1 MNKNNFDK
9 TTGYPTGSTPIVI
22 QNGPFHI
29 SHYLEPKDAVIDTQN
44 NDTSFGQIS
53 NTATKGNTNTTD
65 AAVARGL
72 PSIPMP
78 FQTANG
84 NLISHETVKNPFKTP
99 FKINP
104 HTVTPQSNRTERTDL
119 VTNKDDVTIK
129 DDDITNTEM
138 DNLEIPAPVKKKI
151 ILDGVNYHNDTS
163 DSSSIESS
171 NTNEK
176 IFKIYHSALLDKKFK
191 PNEKDINLPAD
202 LDPLK
207 PLILSQHEVF
217 SKSIQDL
224 GDICLSLTKLIE
236 KKKESL
242 AQLKN
247 DNKIPRSLRLKIEL
261 QTSPSYTNDNEFI
274 ELKDELSNEVT
285 NFIKKGT
292 KIMTTWAEKYTQRL
306 IRDRC
311 LSIFI
316 KALKILDGLTS
327 FNTDIMGTPSWPSV
341 LPKYT
346 TLFLLKLYLSN
357 TVLNITE
364 LVHFFELTADEI
376 LLHCAKLILNTNSD
390 EEATTLLSSLS
401 LSDIDMG
408 DELQNIV
415 IKEILLNFDQIIRL
429 TTSGLWSYHKT
440 KMKQY
445 TASNNLKLKMLENET
460 ISASEATALALTKA
474 TEQAKLLNETNL
486 NTNLRLIN
494 LEKGL
499 RRQEH
504 KTNEIQ
510 NQNKK
515 SKSRKNFS
523 GSQQPEQLTSP
534 DHHAPKKQK
543 SKVVD
548 LTKESPMDGN
558 SYLQLSS
565 PPTRN
570 QRISQKTRPPK
581 GNLKKSIKWKA
592 SEIRSFHPDTPTTH
606 SFLQNPYHTSQN
618 QNNQSFHG
626 TRTSY
631 SSPTHGIGTIYTP
644 SIHPHTFSGS
654 TTQSPF
660 VNGPYLNGSHF
671 NNNQGHLYTPQ
682 QYPGNQLQRNQNQL
696 LNPFPQIQNSSHLHT
711 PFGTPFPRQK

>member
-1 MNKNNFDK
+1 MNKNNIDK
-9 TTGYPTGSTPIVI
+9 TTGYPAGSTPIVI

-29 SHYLEPKDAVIDTQN
+29 SHYLEPKDTVIDAQN
-44 NDTSFGQIS
+44 NDTSFDQVA
-53 NTATKGNTNTTD
+53 NTTNKGNSNTTD
-65 AAVARGL
+65 TSLARGL
-72 PSIPMP
+72 PNTPMP
-78 FQTANG
+78 FKTANG
-84 NLISHETVKNPFKTP
+84 TIISHETVKNPFKTP
-99 FKINP
+99 FKTNP
-104 HTVTPQSNRTERTDL
+104 HAVTQQSNRTDHTDL
-119 VTNKDDVTIK
+119 VIYK
-129 DDDITNTEM
+129 DDDTTNTEM
-138 DNLEIPAPVKKKI
+138 DNLETPAPAKKRI
-151 ILDGVNYHNDTS
+151 ILDGVSYHNDTS
-163 DSSSIESS
+163 DSSSIDSS
-171 NTNEK
+171 NANKKT
-176 IFKIYHSALLDKKFK
+176 FKIYHSALLDKKFK

-274 ELKDELSNEVT
+274 ELKDELHNEVT

-316 KALKILDGLTS
+316 KALKILDKLTS

-341 LPKYT
+341 PPKYT

-357 TVLNITE
+357 AVLNITE
-364 LVHFFELTADEI
+364 LVQFFELTADEI
-376 LLHCAKLILNTNSD
+376 LLHCAKIILNTNSD
-390 EEATTLLSSLS
+390 EEANTLLNSLS
-401 LSDIDMG
+401 LADIDMG

-415 IKEILLNFDQIIRL
+415 IKEILLNFDQIIRI

-440 KMKQY
+440 KMKQH

-474 TEQAKLLNETNL
+474 TEQDKIINETNL

-510 NQNKK
+510 NLNKK
-515 SKSRKNFS
+515 LKSRKNS
-523 GSQQPEQLTSP
+523 NGSQPQEQLTSP

-543 SKVVD
+543 SKIVD
-548 LTKESPMDGN
+548 LTKESPTNGS

-570 QRISQKTRPPK
+570 QRFPQKTRPPK
-581 GNLKKSIKWKA
+581 GNMKKSIKWKA

-618 QNNQSFHG
+618 QNIQNFHG

-631 SSPTHGIGTIYTP
+631 PPPTHGMGTTYTP
-644 SIHPHTFSGS
+644 SIHPQNFSGL

-660 VNGPYLNGSHF
+660 MNGPYLNGSHF

-682 QYPGNQLQRNQNQL
+682 QHPGNQQQRNQNQL
-696 LNPFPQIQNSSHLHT
+696 LNPFSQIQNSSHLHT
-711 PFGTPFPRQK
+711 PFGTPFPHQK